1 MNKDRDI
8 FCIAPFVNFSTTTQG
23 KARLCCQAHT
33 YQDLS
38 VQEKSLDEIWGSD
51 QYQSARNKFI
61 SNEWPDECI
70 RCQTNES
77 KGISSR
83 REAEN
88 GRWSHID
95 IEEIIKQPRIVT
107 YDLRMGHTC
116 NLKCIMCTPINS
128 SLWVAEHE
136 QYEHLQDHKTN
147 QRHKWA
153 DNTDLLDDIKNRLDQ
168 VEMFYFSGGEPLL
181 NKKHEELINYC
192 VVSGYADKIKLIY
205 DTNATMITQKWVDLW
220 ENFKSVQINLSIDGG
235 EEVVE
240 YVRYPV
246 KYSDLIKSLELLQSS
261 TTIDVALQM
270 ALGAYNIF
278 EVGNIYELKKQYN
291 CHTINISILNWP
303 DFLSLDVLTD
313 DQKREVKERYGNF
326 KEIPRVMTFV
336 NSIELNGKSPQKMIE
351 YFEKLDKVRGLDYKK
366 VFKWL

>member
-1 MNKDRDI
+1 
-8 FCIAPFVNFSTTTQG
+8 
-23 KARLCCQAHT
+23 
-33 YQDLS
+33 
-38 VQEKSLDEIWGSD
+38 
-51 QYQSARNKFI
+51 
-61 SNEWPDECI
+61 
-70 RCQTNES
+70 
-77 KGISSR
+77 
-83 REAEN
+83 
-88 GRWSHID
+88 
-95 IEEIIKQPRIVT
+95 
-107 YDLRMGHTC
+107 
-116 NLKCIMCTPINS
+116 MCTPINS